1 MARLLP
7 DKTKQ
12 QSAPPRQVAGGLL
25 RANIEFVSHP
35 KFVAADAEAFVASL
49 NPRTPH
55 EPSTSGII
63 DLPPAGDLRALFA
76 SPLLT
81 PAEERFHFCRMNF
94 LKFQAAGLSGELAPP
109 RKSLPSAKQI
119 DAWLAEALSLR
130 NLIVKSNVRLIVPL
144 AKRFME
150 PRLSFEQLL
159 SEGYLPLLRAV
170 ELFDFSRGY
179 RFSTYATWA
188 IRNQLLRC
196 RERNARDASRFVFK
210 STLLD
215 EATACPSSED
225 DTERQATRY
234 RQLTN
239 RLLNQLADRDRTV
252 VEARFGL
259 ADSGRA
265 HSFSEIGRLLGL
277 SKERARQL
285 VHRAVAQ
292 LQQVKLPE
300 MSSSCEATPG
310 LMV

>member
-1 MARLLP
+1 MGRLLP
-7 DKTKQ
+7 GKTEQ
-12 QSAPPRQVAGGLL
+12 RSARPGPAAGGLL

-35 KFVAADAEAFVASL
+35 RFVAPDAEEFVASL

-55 EPSTSGII
+55 EPSTSGTI

-94 LKFQAAGLSGELAPP
+94 LKFQAARLSGELTHP
-109 RKSLPSAKQI
+109 RRSLQSTKQI
-119 DAWLAEALSLR
+119 DIWLAEALSLR
-130 NLIVKSNVRLIVPL
+130 NLIIKSNVRLIVPL
-144 AKRFME
+144 ANRFTE

-159 SEGYLPLLRAV
+159 SEGSLPLLRAA

-196 RERNARDASRFVFK
+196 RERYARDTSRFLFK
-210 STLLD
+210 STLLE

-225 DTERQATRY
+225 DTERQATRH
-234 RQLTN
+234 RQLTS
-239 RLLNQLADRDRTV
+239 RFLNQLADRDRTV

-292 LQQVKLPE
+292 LQQVRLPE
-300 MSSSCEATPG
+300 MSSTCEATPG
-310 LMV
+310 LTV